1 MGTLTRATKNITRRK
16 TRALLVIIALSLALT
31 ILTSIP
37 PSITANQQATQKTIN
52 NISAGMQQQTAMINM
67 VATQIECSQP
77 LKFRTDSGPYH
88 NETTFEKPLMNIT
101 DYSNL
106 TRIANVDAVIPIMQQ
121 LQTDTETKNSYS
133 VVGIPTDGST
143 LTSYPSILPAN
154 ITEGRNLQPEDTD
167 VVVLQERAAELFGV
181 GVGDTVEILGQSFQV
196 VGIQGLD
203 AYNMT
208 AVYMSLGEAQSIT
221 NSTGKVYEFKVF
233 VNNVEDVGAVESE
246 IKKAYPDLEVI
257 TAKSLIDAAQQT
269 QQLVDQ
275 QINQAQNTF
284 NQVQSTALMEMSVV
298 VVADCVIVLFIMLYT
313 VRERTKE
320 IGILKAMGA
329 SNSTILG
336 QFLVE
341 GTMLSLIAGA
351 VGITVGSVVATSLAS
366 LLLPRLN
373 LFGADLVMTEDGHLI
388 SEPIA
393 VTMTPEMVLL
403 GLGAAVLLG
412 ALGTLYPAWRAARI
426 RPAEAMRYE

>member
-52 NISAGMQQQTAMINM
+52 NIQAGMQQQTAMINM

-77 LKFRTDSGPYH
+77 IKFRTDAGPYH

-106 TRIANVDAVIPIMQQ
+106 TLIANVDAVIPIMQQ
-121 LQTDTETKNSYS
+121 PQSDTEKQYLYDI
-133 VVGIPTDGST
+133 VGIPTDNTVLS
-143 LTSYPSILPAN
+143 SYPSILPAN
-154 ITEGRNLQPEDTD
+154 ITKGRNLQPGD
-167 VVVLQERAAELFGV
+167 VGVVILQERAAKLFGV
-181 GVGDTVEILGQSFQV
+181 GVGDRVEILGQSFQV

-203 AYNMT
+203 AYNKT
-208 AVYMSLGEAQSIT
+208 AAYMSLGEAQSIT
-221 NSTGKVYEFKVF
+221 NSTGKVYEFKIF
-233 VNNVEDVGAVESE
+233 VNNVENVGTVENE

-269 QQLVDQ
+269 QQLVEQ
-275 QINQAQNTF
+275 QINQAQTTF
-284 NQVQSTALMEMSVV
+284 NQVQSTALMEMGVV

-320 IGILKAMGA
+320 IGTLKAMGA

-336 QFLVE
+336 QFLLE

-373 LFGADLVMTEDGHLI
+373 LFGADLVMTEDGHMI

-403 GLGAAVLLG
+403 GLGVAVLLG

>member
-67 VATQIECSQP
+67 AATQIECSQP
-77 LKFRTDSGPYH
+77 YKFRTDAGPNH

-106 TRIANVDAVIPIMQQ
+106 TSIANVAAVIPTFQQ
-121 LQTDTETKNSYS
+121 LQTDAEKQNSYS
-133 VVGIPTDGST
+133 VIGLPTDGPT
-143 LTSYPSILPAN
+143 LTDYPSILPAN
-154 ITEGRNLQPEDTD
+154 ITQGRNLQADD
-167 VVVLQERAAELFGV
+167 VGVVVLQERAAELFGV
-181 GVGDTVEILGQSFQV
+181 GVGDRVEILGENFQV

-208 AVYMSLGEAQSIT
+208 AAYMSIGEAQTIT
-221 NSTGKVYEFKVF
+221 NSTGKAYEFKVF
-233 VNNVEDVGAVESE
+233 VNSVENVGTVESD

-275 QINQAQNTF
+275 QITQAQTTF
-284 NQVQSTALMEMSVV
+284 NQVQSTALVEMGVV

-320 IGILKAMGA
+320 IGTLKAMGA
-329 SNSTILG
+329 SSSTILG

-341 GTMLSLIAGA
+341 GTLLSLIAGA
-351 VGITVGSVVATSLAS
+351 VGIAVGSVVATSLAS

-373 LFGADLVMTEDGHLI
+373 LFGADLVMSADGHLI

-393 VTMTPEMVLL
+393 VAMTPEMVLL
-403 GLGAAVLLG
+403 GLGVAVLLG